1 MQSIKKTISKKD
13 FKKTKLKPC
22 KSLKLMDWVMRLEL
36 PYKRQTQK
44 NYKEKF
50 STIKN
55 KIKQ

>member
-1 MQSIKKTISKKD
+1 
-13 FKKTKLKPC
+13 
-22 KSLKLMDWVMRLEL
+22 MDWVMRLEL

-55 KIKQ
+55 KIKQWGLNLVPKIIERN